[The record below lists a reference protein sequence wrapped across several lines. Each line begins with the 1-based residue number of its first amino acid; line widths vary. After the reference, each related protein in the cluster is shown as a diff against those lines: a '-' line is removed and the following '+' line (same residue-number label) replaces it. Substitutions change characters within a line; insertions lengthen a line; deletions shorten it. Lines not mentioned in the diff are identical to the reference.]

1 MRNTVDIPAQD
12 VDTRLAPSKQ
22 KQSESPTA
30 DVAVSKKSPQAPPP
44 PEKLPLTT
52 RVMWSSAFVVIA
64 TLSATVGATVAMIS
78 PLPKVLNALNVGEEV
93 ATAGTTADVEEDK
106 VPSML
111 GYSIER
117 PVNIL
122 VAGIDRVPDAEAGTP
137 ESFEGH
143 TDTMLLIRFDPG
155 DQSVRMLSIPR
166 DTQVPIPGLGV
177 SKINNANIKGG
188 KDLLQEVVSDSLNG
202 VAIDRYV
209 RVTNDAFRELVD
221 LVGGIKVYVPR
232 DMKYSDKTQGLEID
246 LKQGL
251 QNLNGDQ
258 AEQFARF
265 RKDEFGDISRIQR
278 QQTLLKSLRNRLSNP
293 TVVPKLPQA
302 IKLMLDH
309 VDTNLSLEEMLA
321 LVNFG
326 MTLEEDDLKMV
337 LLPGQFSGADWVM
350 SRRDRDRVMQDYF
363 DLSPDYELKAREAK
377 SVRIALQ
384 NATND
389 ADLTRRVATQLREE
403 GFNNIFFSR
412 KPPRTL
418 ADTEIIVQQGNQDAA
433 KAIQKALG
441 IGQLKADSTGDLA
454 SEITIRVGTDWFDH
468 LKAAT
473 TDEDEG

>member
-1 MRNTVDIPAQD
+1 MRNTVDMPAQD
-12 VDTRLAPSKQ
+12 VDTRLANSTR
-22 KQSESPTA
+22 KQSEQSKTTVAASSPTA
-30 DVAVSKKSPQAPPP
+30 QPA
-44 PEKLPLTT
+44 EKLPLAT
-52 RVMWSSAFVVIA
+52 RVMWSSAFVVMA

-78 PLPKVLNALNVGEEV
+78 PLPKVLNAFNVGEEV
-93 ATAGTTADVEEDK
+93 ATAGTPDDAAEDEDT
-106 VPSML
+106 PSML

-137 ESFEGH
+137 EAFEGH

-166 DTQVPIPGLGV
+166 DTQVPIPGLGI
-177 SKINNANIKGG
+177 SKINNANITGG

-202 VAIDRYV
+202 VKVDRYV

-251 QNLNGDQ
+251 QNLNGDE

-278 QQTLLKSLRNRLSNP
+278 QQVLLKSLRSRLSHP
-293 TVVPKLPQA
+293 TVVPKLPKA
-302 IKLMLDH
+302 IQLMLDH

-326 MTLEEDDLKMV
+326 MTLDEADLKMV
-337 LLPGQFSGADWVM
+337 LLPGGFSGADWVM
-350 SRRDRDRVMQDYF
+350 SNRDRDRVMQDYF
-363 DLSPDYELKAREAK
+363 DISPDYELQAR
-377 SVRIALQ
+377 STQNVRIALQ

-389 ADLTRRVATQLREE
+389 AELARQVAAQLRDA
-403 GFNNIFFSR
+403 GFNNLFFSR
-412 KPPRTL
+412 KSPRTL
-418 ADTEIIVQQGNQDAA
+418 SQTEIVVQQGNQAA
-433 KAIQKALG
+433 AEEIQKALA
-441 IGQLKADSTGDLA
+441 IGEVKADSTGDLA
-454 SEITIRVGTDWFDH
+454 SEITIRIGTDWFDH
-468 LKAAT
+468 LKAQT
-473 TDEDEG
+473 NDENEG